1 MTTTQPHKAEPALT
15 EEGRRRAEALLGV
28 RVLQALGQPPGWHRV
43 QVRRLG
49 QETFR
54 VNVFVGADAATA
66 KIAHSYFLVAD
77 GAGNITEAS
86 PTVLR
91 RY

>member
-1 MTTTQPHKAEPALT
+1 MTTQQDRTELT
-15 EEGRRRAEALLGV
+15 SADEERRRAEARVGA
-28 RVLQALGQPPGWHRV
+28 RVLQALGPPPGWHRV

-54 VNVFVGADAATA
+54 VNVLVGADAATA
-66 KIAHSYFLVAD
+66 TIAHSYFLVAD
-77 GAGNITEAS
+77 GDGNITESS
-86 PTVLR
+86 PAVLR